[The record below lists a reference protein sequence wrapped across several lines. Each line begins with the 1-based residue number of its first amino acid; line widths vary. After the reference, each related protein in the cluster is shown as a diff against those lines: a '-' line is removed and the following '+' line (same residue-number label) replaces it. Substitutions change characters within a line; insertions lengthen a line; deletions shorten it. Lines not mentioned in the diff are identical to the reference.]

1 MRRWLVGIVAAG
13 LAALA
18 VAAAVFVI
26 RHDWAVEDLM
36 ERVHA
41 GRESPWEA
49 VRAQGARDAP
59 EWELLRARVP
69 IFLEMAAALE
79 AAKHPDTR
87 ASADGY
93 AAAARDLGEA
103 VRGADAVRL
112 REAIGALGA
121 SCADCHFDGGVGG
134 VLDHD

>member
-26 RHDWAVEDLM
+26 RHDWVVEDLM

-41 GRESPWEA
+41 GRESPWAA
-49 VRAQGARDAP
+49 VRAQGSRDAP

-93 AAAARDLGEA
+93 AAAARGLGEA

-112 REAIGALGA
+112 REAIGALEA

>member
-41 GRESPWEA
+41 GRESPWAA
-49 VRAQGARDAP
+49 VRAQGPRDAP

-93 AAAARDLGEA
+93 AAAARGLGEA

-112 REAIGALGA
+112 REAIDALAA